1 MVLTKF
7 DVILTSTTISNAELV
22 VLNIKCLRN
31 VHIHKCPLLHNSR
44 FYIINFKV
52 KTHGKIIKI
61 SFNTCLTT
69 LVFIDFIHVIK

>member
-7 DVILTSTTISNAELV
+7 DVILTSTSISNSLIV
-22 VLNIKCLRN
+22 SNIKCLRN
-31 VHIHKCPLLHNSR
+31 VHIYKCPLLHNSR

>member
-44 FYIINFKV
+44 FYITNF
-52 KTHGKIIKI
+52 KIIK
-61 SFNTCLTT
+61 NN
-69 LVFIDFIHVIK
+69 